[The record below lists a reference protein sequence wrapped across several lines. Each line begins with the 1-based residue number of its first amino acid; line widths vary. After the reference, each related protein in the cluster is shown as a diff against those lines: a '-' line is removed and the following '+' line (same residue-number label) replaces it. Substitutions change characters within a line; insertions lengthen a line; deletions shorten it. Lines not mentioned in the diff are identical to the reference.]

1 MVQKARRL
9 EVSAPTGPRGRA
21 RGGPRG
27 HVTRGTTAA
36 QRMRRVD
43 RWLADVHGP
52 LLRHTAAP
60 LVVDLGFGAEPVTAV
75 EMFTRLR
82 AVNPALELLGLE
94 IDPERVAHARATAP
108 ALPGLHWA
116 HGGFELDVPR
126 PPTVVRAFNVLR
138 QYREED
144 VPEVWAQMCSSLAP
158 DGVLVEGTCSEDG
171 RRAAWVELDRTGPVS
186 LTLAL
191 RLGSFDRPSD
201 VAERLPK
208 ALIHRHVPGEAVHR
222 LLADADAAWDVHA
235 PLGAYGTRQRWL
247 ATVRS
252 LRAGGWP
259 VLGRER
265 RWRRGELS
273 VLWDAVAPGA
283 P

>member
-9 EVSAPTGPRGRA
+9 EGSAPTGPRGRA

-94 IDPERVAHARATAP
+94 IDPERLSLLLTPACGLAGATPDQAVTALRALRTAAGIVA
-108 ALPGLHWA
+108 
-116 HGGFELDVPR
+116 D
-126 PPTVVRAFNVLR
+126 
-138 QYREED
+138 
-144 VPEVWAQMCSSLAP
+144 SLA
-158 DGVLVEGTCSEDG
+158 G
-171 RRAAWVELDRTGPVS
+171 
-186 LTLAL
+186 
-191 RLGSFDRPSD
+191 
-201 VAERLPK
+201 
-208 ALIHRHVPGEAVHR
+208 
-222 LLADADAAWDVHA
+222 
-235 PLGAYGTRQRWL
+235 
-247 ATVRS
+247 
-252 LRAGGWP
+252 
-259 VLGRER
+259 
-265 RWRRGELS
+265 
-273 VLWDAVAPGA
+273 
-283 P
+283 